1 MIKLS
6 LLSLSRLSL
15 KNYSSNVLLRILNL
29 AIFISIFAV
38 SASVI
43 SLVFE
48 KKIEDNNKLLS
59 KEYIN
64 EIIYDHWLASAP
76 RHIGDIE
83 RIISEID
90 TQNNLLVY
98 VQAFNKKLVTERDTI
113 HNPLVDYI
121 RFVGNGIDV
130 IKDSLEDAPSLSR
143 TEADKLFLRNTTEEV
158 KNIEEEYEKIRE
170 ENKNISIDI
179 SKVLNEFTDAD
190 KKLFFTKARKAIQD
204 LEELLIKIKK
214 LNINLNINFYSE
226 KKEESQNK
234 ILEIK
239 KKVNQFSSNESNSIF
254 IAFIIQLVIFLIAQ
268 FFEFGIEINEK
279 LIRRKNEKRIKI

>member
-6 LLSLSRLSL
+6 LLSLSKLSL
-15 KNYSSNVLLRILNL
+15 KNYSPSVLLRVLNL

-48 KKIEDNNKLLS
+48 KKIENNNKLLS
-59 KEYIN
+59 REYIN

-98 VQAFNKKLVTERDTI
+98 VQAFNKKLITERDTI

-130 IKDSLEDAPSLSR
+130 IKDSLEDASSLSI
-143 TEADKLFLRNTTEEV
+143 TEENKLFIRNTSEV
-158 KNIEEEYEKIRE
+158 VNNIEEEYEKIRE

-190 KKLFFTKARKAIQD
+190 KKLFFTKARIAIQD

-214 LNINLNINFYSE
+214 LNIDLNINFYSD
-226 KKEESQNK
+226 KKVESQNR

-239 KKVNQFSSNESNSIF
+239 KNINQFSSNESNSIF
-254 IAFIIQLVIFLIAQ
+254 IAFIIQLLIFLIVQ
-268 FFEFGIEINEK
+268 FFEFGIEINTK
-279 LIRRKNEKRIKI
+279 LIRRKNEKSIKI

>member
-6 LLSLSRLSL
+6 LLSLSKLSL
-15 KNYSSNVLLRILNL
+15 KNYSPSVLLRVLNL

-48 KKIEDNNKLLS
+48 KKIENNNKLLS
-59 KEYIN
+59 REYIN

-98 VQAFNKKLVTERDTI
+98 VQAFNKKLITERDTI

-130 IKDSLEDAPSLSR
+130 IKDSLEDASSLSI
-143 TEADKLFLRNTTEEV
+143 TKENKLFIRNTSEV
-158 KNIEEEYEKIRE
+158 VNNIEEEYEKIRE

-190 KKLFFTKARKAIQD
+190 KKLFFTKKPKKPHKIRSHSYKPFFLD
-204 LEELLIKIKK
+204 L
-214 LNINLNINFYSE
+214 
-226 KKEESQNK
+226 Q
-234 ILEIK
+234 
-239 KKVNQFSSNESNSIF
+239 
-254 IAFIIQLVIFLIAQ
+254 
-268 FFEFGIEINEK
+268 
-279 LIRRKNEKRIKI
+279 

>member
-6 LLSLSRLSL
+6 LLSLSKLSL
-15 KNYSSNVLLRILNL
+15 KNYSPSVLLRVLNL

-48 KKIEDNNKLLS
+48 KKIENNNKLLS
-59 KEYIN
+59 REYIN

-98 VQAFNKKLVTERDTI
+98 VQAFNKKLITERDTI

-130 IKDSLEDAPSLSR
+130 IKDSLEDASSLSI
-143 TEADKLFLRNTTEEV
+143 TKENKLFIRNTSEV
-158 KNIEEEYEKIRE
+158 VNNIEEEYEKIRE

-190 KKLFFTKARKAIQD
+190 KKLFFTKARIAIQD

-214 LNINLNINFYSE
+214 LNIDLNINFYSD
-226 KKEESQNK
+226 KKVESQNR

-239 KKVNQFSSNESNSIF
+239 KNINQFSSNESNSIF
-254 IAFIIQLVIFLIAQ
+254 IAFIIQLLIFLIVQ
-268 FFEFGIEINEK
+268 FFEFGIEINTK
-279 LIRRKNEKRIKI
+279 LIRRKNEKSIKI

>member
-6 LLSLSRLSL
+6 LLSLSKLSL
-15 KNYSSNVLLRILNL
+15 KNYSSNVLLRVLNL

-48 KKIEDNNKLLS
+48 KKIENNNKLLS

-98 VQAFNKKLVTERDTI
+98 VQAFNKKLITERDTI

-158 KNIEEEYEKIRE
+158 KNIEREYEKIRE

-190 KKLFFTKARKAIQD
+190 KKLFFTKARIAIQD
-204 LEELLIKIKK
+204 LEELLIKVKK
-214 LNINLNINFYSE
+214 LNIDLNINFYSE
-226 KKEESQNK
+226 KKEESQNR

-239 KKVNQFSSNESNSIF
+239 KNVNQFSSNESNSIF

-268 FFEFGIEINEK
+268 FFEFGIEINKK

>member
-6 LLSLSRLSL
+6 LLSISKLSL
-15 KNYSSNVLLRILNL
+15 KNYSPSVLLRVLNL

-48 KKIEDNNKLLS
+48 KKIENNNKLLS
-59 KEYIN
+59 REYIN

-98 VQAFNKKLVTERDTI
+98 VQAFNKKLITERDTI

-130 IKDSLEDAPSLSR
+130 IKDSLEDASSLSI
-143 TEADKLFLRNTTEEV
+143 TKENKLFIRNTSEV
-158 KNIEEEYEKIRE
+158 VNNIEEEYEKIRE

-190 KKLFFTKARKAIQD
+190 KKLFFTKARIAIQD

-214 LNINLNINFYSE
+214 LNIDLNINFYSD
-226 KKEESQNK
+226 KKVESQNR

-239 KKVNQFSSNESNSIF
+239 KNINQFSSNESNSIF
-254 IAFIIQLVIFLIAQ
+254 IAFIIQLLIFLIVQ
-268 FFEFGIEINEK
+268 FFEFGIEINTK
-279 LIRRKNEKRIKI
+279 LIRRKNEKSIKI

>member
-6 LLSLSRLSL
+6 LLSLLKLSL
-15 KNYSSNVLLRILNL
+15 KNYSPSVLLRVLNL

-48 KKIEDNNKLLS
+48 KKIENNNKLLS
-59 KEYIN
+59 REYIN

-98 VQAFNKKLVTERDTI
+98 VQAFNKKLITERDTI

-130 IKDSLEDAPSLSR
+130 IKDSLEDASSLSI
-143 TEADKLFLRNTTEEV
+143 TEENKLFIRNTSEV
-158 KNIEEEYEKIRE
+158 VNNIEEEYEKIRE

-179 SKVLNEFTDAD
+179 SKVLNDFTDAD
-190 KKLFFTKARKAIQD
+190 KKLFFTKARIAIQD

-214 LNINLNINFYSE
+214 LNIDLNINFYSD
-226 KKEESQNK
+226 KKVESQNR

-239 KKVNQFSSNESNSIF
+239 KNINQFSSNESNSIF
-254 IAFIIQLVIFLIAQ
+254 IAFIIQLLIFLIVQ
-268 FFEFGIEINEK
+268 FFEFGIEINTK
-279 LIRRKNEKRIKI
+279 LIRRKNEKSIKI

>member
-6 LLSLSRLSL
+6 LLSLSKLSL

-48 KKIEDNNKLLS
+48 KKIENNNKLLS
-59 KEYIN
+59 REYIN

-98 VQAFNKKLVTERDTI
+98 VQAFNKKLITERDTI

-130 IKDSLEDAPSLSR
+130 IKDSLEDASSLSI
-143 TEADKLFLRNTTEEV
+143 TKENKLFIRNT
-158 KNIEEEYEKIRE
+158 
-170 ENKNISIDI
+170 S
-179 SKVLNEFTDAD
+179 
-190 KKLFFTKARKAIQD
+190 
-204 LEELLIKIKK
+204 
-214 LNINLNINFYSE
+214 
-226 KKEESQNK
+226 
-234 ILEIK
+234 
-239 KKVNQFSSNESNSIF
+239 
-254 IAFIIQLVIFLIAQ
+254 
-268 FFEFGIEINEK
+268 
-279 LIRRKNEKRIKI
+279 

>member
-6 LLSLSRLSL
+6 LLSLSKLSL
-15 KNYSSNVLLRILNL
+15 KNYSPSVLLRVLNL

-48 KKIEDNNKLLS
+48 KKIENNNKLLS
-59 KEYIN
+59 REYIN

-98 VQAFNKKLVTERDTI
+98 VQAFNKKLITERDTI

-130 IKDSLEDAPSLSR
+130 IKDSLEDASSLSI
-143 TEADKLFLRNTTEEV
+143 TEENKLFIRNTSEV
-158 KNIEEEYEKIRE
+158 VNNIEEEYEKIRE

-179 SKVLNEFTDAD
+179 SKVLNDFTDAD
-190 KKLFFTKARKAIQD
+190 KKLFFTKARIAIQD

-214 LNINLNINFYSE
+214 LNIDLNINFYSD
-226 KKEESQNK
+226 KKVESQNR

-239 KKVNQFSSNESNSIF
+239 KNINQFSSNESNSIF
-254 IAFIIQLVIFLIAQ
+254 IAFIIQLLIFLIVQ
-268 FFEFGIEINEK
+268 FFEFGIEINTK
-279 LIRRKNEKRIKI
+279 LIRRKNEKSIKI